1 MIDYHV
7 DPLRRIVTTRVTGRV
22 SLADFAY
29 HLQRILRD
37 PKFKPEFNAL
47 IVAIDPTAIPSSTSL
62 GFVQPLVRAWSNRRA
77 GARWAFVLPT
87 NEARASAESL
97 LLNLKLTSVVTR
109 CFLSEASALAWLD
122 AASAPARPDAASSTI
137 PPSSV
142 ASPAKN
148 PSV

>member
-7 DPLRRIVTTRVTGRV
+7 DPLRGLVTTRVTGRV
-22 SLADFAY
+22 SLSDFAY

-37 PKFKPEFNAL
+37 PKFKPEFSAL
-47 IVAIDPTAIPSSTSL
+47 IVASDAGAIPSPASVNL
-62 GFVQPLVRAWSNRRA
+62 VQPLVRAWSHRRA

-97 LLNLKLTSVVTR
+97 LIGLKLTSVVTR

-122 AASAPARPDAASSTI
+122 PSAASPRPDAANAASLAKNS
-137 PPSSV
+137 PPS
-142 ASPAKN
+142 
-148 PSV
+148 